1 MTPQE
6 KQLLESLAAR
16 IANAPVTE
24 KDREA
29 EELIR
34 QRIGSN
40 PNALYVLT
48 QTALIQDMALQ
59 HAKSQIQDLRQRL
72 ARQSEGG
79 SPQEDQPHQSFLGK
93 LFGTG
98 GETRHAAPAPAP
110 VPPAPAGDAPFP
122 GPSTGSGFLR
132 SAATTAA
139 GVAAG
144 ALAFEGIEA
153 LMGHH
158 GGMGM
163 GQSFMGGGFGQPGF
177 LNPSAGETVI
187 NNYYDSPGDRA
198 SVESSDASLTDEAD
212 TGNDTPSDDDVSA
225 TDADYDDSGDSSM
238 DDSSDDGVAV

>member
-6 KQLLESLAAR
+6 KQLLDSLATR
-16 IANAPVTE
+16 IANTPVPD

-40 PNALYVLT
+40 PNALYILT

-59 HAKSQIQDLRQRL
+59 HANAQVQDLQQRL
-72 ARQSEGG
+72 AHQSEGG
-79 SPQEDQPHQSFLGK
+79 SRQEDQPHQSFLGK

-98 GETRHAAPAPAP
+98 GETRQAAPAP
-110 VPPAPAGDAPFP
+110 PPAYAGAAPSS
-122 GPSTGSGFLR
+122 GLSSVPSAGSSFLR

-144 ALAFEGIEA
+144 ALAFEGLEA
-153 LMGHH
+153 LMGQH

-163 GQSFMGGGFGQPGF
+163 GQSFMGGGFGGQPGF
-177 LNPSAGETVI
+177 QSPSAGETVI
-187 NNYYDSPGDRA
+187 NNYYDSPDDRDSA
-198 SVESSDASLTDEAD
+198 GTSDSSTD
-212 TGNDTPSDDDVSA
+212 TGDDSDVSS
-225 TDADYDDSGDSSM
+225 TDADYDDSGDSSSG
-238 DDSSDDGVAV
+238 DSSSGDV